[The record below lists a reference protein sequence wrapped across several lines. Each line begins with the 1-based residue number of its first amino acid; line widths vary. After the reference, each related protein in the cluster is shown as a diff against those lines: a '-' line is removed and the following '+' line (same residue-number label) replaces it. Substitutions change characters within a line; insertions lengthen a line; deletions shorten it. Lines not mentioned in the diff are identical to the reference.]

1 MLHTRNSSCITSLWL
16 HLHHDCIFYV
26 LSSKNILMKQVVY
39 QQPTCV
45 CVKMEFMV
53 GTISLS
59 CELYSFSWSCF
70 RSHGSVTT
78 VYEKWCFDLHVECC
92 GSCMVNTIGVGE
104 GKFVGGAKDFCPN
117 FPKLARK
124 VLGDFAYK
132 SFPSKIMKTY
142 FGMTS
147 KSGLLVFFCKRWAPF
162 YEIKQRWAPFLPGF
176 SEILPRFSRI
186 VREISTNQNF

>member
-1 MLHTRNSSCITSLWL
+1 MVH
-16 HLHHDCIFYV
+16 FYV
-26 LSSKNILMKQVVY
+26 LCSKNILMKLAGY
-39 QQPTCV
+39 QQRTCL

-104 GKFVGGAKDFCPN
+104 GKFVGGEGFLPEFSQTCP
-117 FPKLARK
+117 
-124 VLGDFAYK
+124 K
-132 SFPSKIMKTY
+132 SFGRLCLQIFSLKDHEDL
-142 FGMTS
+142 FWDDLQERAS
-147 KSGLLVFFCKRWAPF
+147 CVFLQTLGA
-162 YEIKQRWAPFLPGF
+162 
-176 SEILPRFSRI
+176 IL
-186 VREISTNQNF
+186 